1 VDARRKQTIQIDGDS
16 LTLAELEAVA
26 HGKARVAP
34 AAAALRRMEKSLE
47 ATRRFAEG
55 PEPAYG
61 INTGFGRLAEVR
73 ITPEDAAVLQ
83 ANVVRSHAAGVGT
96 PLDEATARALVLLRA
111 NVLLKGYSGVRPLI
125 VERLCS
131 LLNSGVYPVIPSKGS
146 VGASGDLAPL
156 AHVALLLMGEGEGFI
171 DGVRL
176 PGTMVLFRLGIEPLE
191 LGPKEGLALVNGTQA
206 MTAFGALDLLR
217 AERLLE
223 TAEVAGAL
231 TLEALRGSRQAFR
244 AELHDLRPHPGQLAS
259 ARRLW
264 ELLEESEIMESH
276 RDCGKVQDAYSL
288 RCMPQ
293 VHGAVRDTL
302 GHARRVLEIE
312 LNSATD
318 NPLVFAAADRGR
330 PEAAVISGGNFH
342 GAPVAYVLDFM
353 SIALTDL
360 AAISERR
367 IERTVNPDLSDLP
380 PFLAANP
387 GLESGL
393 MMAQVT
399 AAALVSGCKALAH
412 PASVDSIPTSANK
425 EDHVSMGMTAALKLR
440 EVLQDAERV
449 LAIELLCASRALRF
463 LEPLTPARPLQP
475 HLAAVREA
483 APPAAGDRSPSRD
496 IERVASM
503 VRCGK
508 FAKSYS

>member
-1 VDARRKQTIQIDGDS
+1 VDASPKQTIQLDGDS
-16 LTLAELEAVA
+16 LSLAELEAVA
-26 HGKARVAP
+26 LGKARVAP
-34 AAAALRRMEKSLE
+34 AAAALRRMEESLE
-47 ATRRFAEG
+47 AARRFAEG
-55 PEPAYG
+55 TEPAYG

-73 ITPEDAAVLQ
+73 ITPEDAAALQ
-83 ANVVRSHAAGVGT
+83 ANVVRSHAAGVGA
-96 PLDEATARALVLLRA
+96 PLDEAASRALVLLRA

-131 LLNSGVYPVIPSKGS
+131 LLNSGAYPLIPSKGS

-176 PGTMVLFRLGIEPLE
+176 PGAMVLFRLRMEPLE

-206 MTAFGALDLLR
+206 MTACGALDLLR
-217 AERLLE
+217 AERLVE

-302 GHARRVLEIE
+302 SHARRVLEIE

-318 NPLVFAAADRGR
+318 NPLVFAGADPDR
-330 PEAAVISGGNFH
+330 PDGAAVISGGNFH

-440 EVLQDAERV
+440 EILEDAERV

-463 LEPLTPARPLQP
+463 LEPLKPARPLQP
-475 HLAAVREA
+475 HLAAVRHA
-483 APPAAGDRSPSRD
+483 VPPAQGDRSPSRD

-508 FAKSYS
+508 FAKS